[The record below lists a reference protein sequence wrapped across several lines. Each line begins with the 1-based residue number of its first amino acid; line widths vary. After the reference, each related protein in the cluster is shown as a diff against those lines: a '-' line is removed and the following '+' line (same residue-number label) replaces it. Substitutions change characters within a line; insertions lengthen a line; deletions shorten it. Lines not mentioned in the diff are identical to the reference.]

1 MVLRSE
7 GGEAE
12 HAAKRMSA
20 QRIIALLGRRDEPTD
35 ALEEYCLLLDK
46 ALAPHGYE
54 LERVRVPW
62 AKRGWP
68 AALDEL
74 RKSASG
80 WRGCWVL
87 VQYTALGWSRRGF
100 PLQILRLLRVLAQ
113 SGVRIGVVF
122 HDAGPYSG
130 LRPVDRLRRRCQ
142 VLVMRRAYAAAERV
156 ILTVPA
162 EKNLWLP
169 PQRSK
174 AVFIPVGANLPLAS
188 ASCETDAANTAP
200 LTVAVYGVTG
210 GSHLSTET
218 QDIAFVVNRAATRV
232 PGLRL
237 LVFGRNAI
245 EAKDSLLRSL
255 NGTRVA
261 LEVRG
266 VLPPE
271 EVATSLSRANLLLFV
286 RGPISSRRGSAIA
299 GIACGLPIVGYAG
312 TDTSWPV
319 TEAGVSLVPAGDRE
333 ALAAALEQVLM
344 DSSLRASLAERSRR
358 AHREYF
364 AWPVIAQCYAEA
376 IRQSD
381 DEFLRKGQATA

>member
-1 MVLRSE
+1 
-7 GGEAE
+7 
-12 HAAKRMSA
+12 MSHE
-20 QRIIALLGRRDEPTD
+20 RILALLGQRDEPTD
-35 ALEEYCLLLDK
+35 AIADYC
-46 ALAPHGYE
+46 GYLSE
-54 LERVRVPW
+54 SLVPLGYFFETVRVPW

-68 AALDEL
+68 VALDEV

-100 PLQILRLLRVLAQ
+100 PLQVLRLLRVLAQ

-142 VLVMRRAYAAAERV
+142 VFVMRRAYAAAERV

-169 PQRSK
+169 SQPSK

-188 ASCETDAANTAP
+188 ATCETGAANTAAP

-218 QDIAFVVNRAATRV
+218 RDIAFVVNRAAARV

-237 LVFGRNAI
+237 LVFGRNAL
-245 EAKDSLLRSL
+245 EAKDSLLQSL

-271 EVATSLSRANLLLFV
+271 EVATSLLRANLLLFV
-286 RGPISSRRGSAIA
+286 RGQISSRRGSAIA
-299 GIACGLPIVGYAG
+299 GIACGLPVVGYAG
-312 TDTSWPV
+312 TDTSWPI

-333 ALAAALEQVLM
+333 ALAAALEQVLLN
-344 DSSLRASLAERSRR
+344 SSLRASLAERSRR

-364 AWPVIAQCYAEA
+364 AWPVIARRYADA
-376 IRQSD
+376 
-381 DEFLRKGQATA
+381 LRNSGEVR

>member
-1 MVLRSE
+1 MN
-7 GGEAE
+7 
-12 HAAKRMSA
+12 A
-20 QRIIALLGRRDEPTD
+20 QRIVALLGTRDEPTD
-35 ALEEYCLLLDK
+35 AIVDYCGYLSESLVPLGYFLET
-46 ALAPHGYE
+46 
-54 LERVRVPW
+54 VRVPW

-100 PLQILRLLRVLAQ
+100 PLQVLRLLRVLAQ

-142 VLVMRRAYAAAERV
+142 VFVMRRAYAAAERV

-169 PQRSK
+169 PQPSK
-174 AVFIPVGANLPLAS
+174 AVFIPAGANLPLAS
-188 ASCETDAANTAP
+188 ASCETDGANTAARF
-200 LTVAVYGVTG
+200 TVAVYGVTG

-218 QDIAFVVNRAATRV
+218 QDIAFVVNRAAARV

-237 LVFGRNAI
+237 LVFGRNAL

-271 EVATSLSRANLLLFV
+271 EVATSLLRANLLLFV

-333 ALAAALEQVLM
+333 ALAAALEQVLLN
-344 DSSLRASLAERSRR
+344 SLLRASLAERSRR

-364 AWPVIAQCYAEA
+364 AWPVIARRYADA
-376 IRQSD
+376 LYHPGDAR
-381 DEFLRKGQATA
+381 